1 MCIIAAKPAGV
12 PMPGAETL
20 RTMWD
25 HNDDGAGLMYVEK
38 GKVRIEKGFMKYKSF
53 EKALGRLGDRLDL
66 TATPLVLHFR
76 IRTHGGT
83 NPECTHP
90 FPITDSVGA
99 LKKLQISTDVGV
111 AHNGII
117 HSVTPRPGISDTME
131 YIATQLA
138 PLKRA
143 MPKFYENKDARLLI
157 QNAIGSRMV
166 FLTKMGRLYTIGDF
180 HEDGGVLYSNE
191 SYKPYNF
198 RQSSW
203 SCYYPDGFTTDPC
216 GQDWTEEDAIPLCW
230 LPMGGYVEA
239 DGEMYEGD
247 CFLVD
252 ADGAV
257 WEYDFD
263 LDRALPRPGYTART
277 AAGTPVRYTEDEAE
291 YMPVWA

>member
-1 MCIIAAKPAGV
+1 MCIIAAKPAGID
-12 PMPGAETL
+12 MPGADTI

-25 HNDDGAGLMYVEK
+25 HNNDGAGLMYVEN
-38 GKVRIEKGFMKYKSF
+38 GKVRVEKGFMKYKSF
-53 EKALGRLGDRLDL
+53 TKALERLEKRLDL
-66 TATPLVLHFR
+66 TTTPLVMHFR

-90 FPITDSVGA
+90 FPITDSIGA
-99 LKKLQISTDVGV
+99 LKKLQVSTDVGV

-117 HSVTPRPGISDTME
+117 TSVVPRPGISDTME

-143 MPKFYENKDARLLI
+143 LPKFYENKDARLLI

-166 FLTKMGRLYTIGDF
+166 FLTKAGNLYTVGDF
-180 HEDGGVLYSNE
+180 VEDGGVLYSND

-198 RQSSW
+198 RGSIWAS
-203 SCYYPDGFTTDPC
+203 YYPGGDVYYDSPANMDETRSM
-216 GQDWTEEDAIPLCW
+216 CW
-230 LPMGGYVEA
+230 LPMGGYVET

-252 ADGAV
+252 DANNV
-257 WEYDFD
+257 WEYEFD
-263 LDRALPRPGYTART
+263 LDCALRRPGYAAYTAS
-277 AAGTPVRYTEDEAE
+277 GTPFRYKARDAE
-291 YMPVWA
+291 LMNIWD